1 LRKAFTTAVAMLAVL
16 MWLTLTT
23 APLCRAENS
32 AQQIIDEA
40 LGVLERLQALSEKG
54 LNVSKLAEELNEA
67 LDLAQA
73 GDLESAKSKL
83 ASVEDEVSRLEAEA
97 DRYYAVSTA
106 VKYAKVV
113 GLLLIP
119 VAFFFLFPRVYLYIW
134 FKSRRRWVV
143 GGSAR

>member
-1 LRKAFTTAVAMLAVL
+1 
-16 MWLTLTT
+16 MWLTP
-23 APLCRAENS
+23 AAVPLCRAGDD
-32 AQQIIDEA
+32 AQQIVDDA
-40 LGVLERLQALSEKG
+40 LRVLEKLQVLSEKG
-54 LNVSKLAEELNEA
+54 VNVSKLVEELNEA

-134 FKSRRRWVV
+134 FRSRRRWVV